1 MNAEEFIQTKA
12 PQLAFFGHS
21 FFRGQLPLAELEHYI
36 WQTLEEWQQ
45 YAFAGD
51 AHTEQESIFW
61 FLMHELHRWPEP
73 VLRGNRYLS
82 SKLIEC
88 CDYLSGQG
96 YFPENCIGIRP
107 AINIQSKGSAA

>member
-1 MNAEEFIQTKA
+1 MNAEEFIRTKA
-12 PQLAFFGHS
+12 PQLAFFGLRY
-21 FFRGQLPLAELEHYI
+21 FQGKLPEAELEHFI

-45 YAFAGD
+45 YQFNGD

-82 SKLIEC
+82 AKMLEC
-88 CDYLSGQG
+88 CNYLVGQG
-96 YFPENCIGIRP
+96 QFPENCIGIRP
-107 AINIQSKGSAA
+107 ALTLQSKDSAA